1 MKLIMINKEDRKL
14 DNKKLIGI
22 IIFIILIVIIS
33 GVYFIG
39 NSTGGISSG
48 IGKGS
53 GKGSLYDLDRRN
65 ITDNMTVPGYTTV
78 YVAAGGGKEKFL
90 EDPEI
95 NQILLDKYK
104 LNVVYDDWSNG
115 KLVLWPTIREA
126 IGRGNKSITNG
137 KELTVTSQGVTP
149 YDAIF
154 TSDLRYYNYYKLP
167 ADKLKGEADR
177 QRVQGGSLTL
187 NTPIVV
193 YSWDIY
199 ADALIKEGIVTL
211 RNGTYYITDMD
222 KLLSYMEAKKKWN
235 EIGVDG
241 ISSFIDIKSVDPV
254 TSSPGATYY
263 GLLLSIFCNKNT
275 LGMTDE
281 NIIQNLPELREYYQ
295 KAGSLLQT
303 PSDLFQKFLFQGSE
317 PLIVDYEK
325 SIVDLANSEPGNFE
339 PIKDK
344 IRVLYPE
351 PTMYNSHCYEYFTD
365 AGKLL
370 FDAYNDP
377 DIKKIAWSKYG
388 FRMGV
393 SIDMEEINKL
403 GIGIS
408 QNISNTVD
416 GLRMDTY
423 DKLVAYL
430 AEKDDEK
437 AYNILHDIE
446 EQ

>member
-1 MKLIMINKEDRKL
+1 M

-22 IIFIILIVIIS
+22 VIFIILIVIIS
-33 GVYFIG
+33 GIYFIG
-39 NSTGGISSG
+39 GATGGTPTGGSQVK
-48 IGKGS
+48 GKG
-53 GKGSLYDLDRRN
+53 GLYELDRRN
-65 ITDNMTVPGYTTV
+65 ITDNMQVSGYTTV
-78 YVAAGGGKEKFL
+78 YVAAGGGKENFL
-90 EDPEI
+90 EDEEI
-95 NQILLDKYK
+95 TKILLDKYK
-104 LNVVYDDWSNG
+104 LNVIYDDWSNG

-126 IGRGNKSITNG
+126 VGRGNKSITNG
-137 KELTVTSQGVTP
+137 KELSYNSPGVTP

-154 TSDLRYYNYYKLP
+154 PSDLRYYNYYKLS
-167 ADKLKGEADR
+167 ADKSKGEADR

-199 ADALIKEGIVTL
+199 TDALINEGIVTE

-241 ISSFIDIKSVDPV
+241 ISSYIDIKSVDPV

-263 GLLLSIFCNKNT
+263 GLLLSIFCNKNNQ
-275 LGMTDE
+275 GMTDA
-281 NIIQNLPELREYYQ
+281 NIIANLPELREYYQ

-344 IRVLYPE
+344 IRILYPE

-365 AGKLL
+365 AGKQL

-377 DIKKIAWSKYG
+377 EIKKIAWSNYG

-393 SIDMEEINKL
+393 AIDMEEVNKL
-403 GIGIS
+403 GIGIPA
-408 QNISNTVD
+408 NIMNTVD
-416 GLRMDTY
+416 GLKMDTY
-423 DKLVAYL
+423 DKLVSYL
-430 AEKDDEK
+430 KEKDEEK
-437 AYNILHDIE
+437 AYNILHDIAE
-446 EQ
+446 

>member
-1 MKLIMINKEDRKL
+1 MD
-14 DNKKLIGI
+14 KKLIGI

-33 GVYFIG
+33 GIYYLG
-39 NSTGGISSG
+39 GSTNTNPSNSSN
-48 IGKGS
+48 
-53 GKGSLYDLDRRN
+53 LYEMDRRN
-65 ITDNMTVPGYTTV
+65 ITDNMTVNGYTTV
-78 YVAAGGGKEKFL
+78 YVAVGGGKENFL
-90 EDPEI
+90 EDKDI
-95 NQILLDKYK
+95 NKILLDKYK

-126 IGRGNKSITNG
+126 VGRGNKSITNG

-154 TSDLRYYNYYKLP
+154 PSDIRYYNYYKLS
-167 ADKLKGEADR
+167 ADKSKGEADR
-177 QRVQGGSLTL
+177 MRVQGGSLTL
-187 NTPIVV
+187 NTPVVV
-193 YSWDIY
+193 YSWDTFTEV
-199 ADALIKEGIVTL
+199 LIKEGIVTK
-211 RNGTYYITDMD
+211 RNDTYYITDMD
-222 KLLSYMEAKKKWN
+222 KLLSYMEEKKKWN
-235 EIGVDG
+235 EIGIDE

-254 TSSPGATYY
+254 TSSPGASYY
-263 GLLLSIFCNKNT
+263 GLLLSIFCNKNS

-295 KAGSLLQT
+295 KAGSLLHT

-325 SIVDLANSEPGNFE
+325 SIVDLANREPGNFE
-339 PIKDK
+339 PIKNK
-344 IRVLYPE
+344 IRLLYPE

-365 AGKLL
+365 AGKQL

-377 DIKKIAWSKYG
+377 EIQKIAWSKYG

-393 SIDMEEINKL
+393 SIDMEAVNSL
-403 GIGIS
+403 GIGIP
-408 QNISNTVD
+408 QNIVNTVD

-423 DKLVAYL
+423 EKLVSYL
-430 AEKDDEK
+430 GEKDDEK

-446 EQ
+446 ENN